1 MIFPRVWQW
10 DLAHHM
16 CDILIWETN
25 AVQMSRKQSE
35 DDLFCSLSYHLT
47 YYLKSF
53 CFFWFCPGDKLN
65 SECPCCPT
73 SCVALVLNWFV
84 TVHFGFLFEL
94 ISGCGVFGR
103 IPRILGPLSTLSLSY
118 HRRLKLLGKQVS
130 SHFSAETALYISV
143 FEKVV
148 DIILQ

>member
-1 MIFPRVWQW
+1 M
-10 DLAHHM
+10 
-16 CDILIWETN
+16 
-25 AVQMSRKQSE
+25 
-35 DDLFCSLSYHLT
+35 LSKCKENNQKTTCFVVSPYHLT

-53 CFFWFCPGDKLN
+53 FSDSALVINFILN
-65 SECPCCPT
+65 
-73 SCVALVLNWFV
+73 ALAAQLHVLNWFV

-130 SHFSAETALYISV
+130 SHFSAETALHISV

-148 DIILQ
+148 YIVLQLI